1 LNIRRLTDKDWDT
14 LVSWWDNWP
23 KWKAPTKDFLPENG
37 KGGLIVEINDTPVVA
52 GFIYL
57 TNSKLAFI
65 NDIIYDKNKDEKL
78 LHNSLDLLIVAFEQ
92 TLKEL
97 GFKTIVIIN
106 TDEMLNNSYKA
117 LGWKE
122 DITINKLIKNL

>member
-1 LNIRRLTDKDWDT
+1 MDIRNISPGDWDT
-14 LVSWWDNWP
+14 LVTWGINKNKDLLP
-23 KWKAPTKDFLPENG
+23 KDGT
-37 KGGLIVEINDTPVVA
+37 GGLLVHLENIPIAA

-65 NDIIYDKNKDEKL
+65 NDIIYDKTKDEKL

-97 GFKTIVIIN
+97 GFKSIMVIGTN
-106 TDEMLNNSYKA
+106 EMLNDSYKA

-122 DITINKLIKNL
+122 DEIINKLIKNI

>member
-1 LNIRRLTDKDWDT
+1 MSLLSLK
-14 LVSWWDNWP
+14 WP
-23 KWKAPTKDFLPENG
+23 N
-37 KGGLIVEINDTPVVA
+37 
-52 GFIYL
+52 YL

>member
-1 LNIRRLTDKDWDT
+1 MDIRNISPGDWDT
-14 LVSWWDNWP
+14 LVTWGIDKNKDLLP
-23 KWKAPTKDFLPENG
+23 KDGT
-37 KGGLIVEINDTPVVA
+37 GGLLVHLENIPIAA

-65 NDIIYDKNKDEKL
+65 NDIIYDKDKDEKL

-97 GFKTIVIIN
+97 GFKSIIVIGTN
-106 TDEMLNNSYKA
+106 EMLNDSYKA

-122 DITINKLIKNL
+122 DEIINKLIKNI

>member
-1 LNIRRLTDKDWDT
+1 MDIRNISPDDWDT
-14 LVSWWDNWP
+14 LVEWGIDKDKDLLP
-23 KWKAPTKDFLPENG
+23 KDGT
-37 KGGLIVEINDTPVVA
+37 GGLMVHVEHLPIAA

>member
-1 LNIRRLTDKDWDT
+1 MDIRNISPDDWDT
-14 LVSWWDNWP
+14 LI
-23 KWKAPTKDFLPENG
+23 KWGIDKD
-37 KGGLIVEINDTPVVA
+37 K
-52 GFIYL
+52 
-57 TNSKLAFI
+57 
-65 NDIIYDKNKDEKL
+65 KL

-97 GFKTIVIIN
+97 GFKTVVIIN

>member
-1 LNIRRLTDKDWDT
+1 MDIRNISPDDWDT
-14 LVSWWDNWP
+14 LIKWGVNKDKDLLP
-23 KWKAPTKDFLPENG
+23 KDGT
-37 KGGLIVEINDTPVVA
+37 GGLLVHLENIPIAA

-78 LHNSLDLLIVAFEQ
+78 LHNCLDLLIVAFEQ
-92 TLKEL
+92 SLKEL
-97 GFKTIVIIN
+97 GFKSIVVIGR
-106 TDEMLNNSYKA
+106 DEMLDNSYKA

-122 DITINKLIKNL
+122 DEKINKLIKNI

>member
-1 LNIRRLTDKDWDT
+1 MDIRNISPDDWDT
-14 LVSWWDNWP
+14 LVTWGINKDKDLLP
-23 KWKAPTKDFLPENG
+23 KDGT
-37 KGGLIVEINDTPVVA
+37 GGLLVHLENIPIAA

-65 NDIIYDKNKDEKL
+65 NDIIYDKDKDEKL

-97 GFKTIVIIN
+97 GFKSIIVIGTN
-106 TDEMLNNSYKA
+106 EMLNDSYKA

-122 DITINKLIKNL
+122 DEIINKLNKNI

>member
-1 LNIRRLTDKDWDT
+1 MDVRNISPDDWDL
-14 LVSWWDNWP
+14 LVKWGINKNKDLLP
-23 KWKAPTKDFLPENG
+23 KEG
-37 KGGLIVEINDTPVVA
+37 IGGLLVHFENIPIAA

-65 NDIIYDKNKDEKL
+65 NDIVYDKNKDEKL

-97 GFKTIVIIN
+97 GFKSIVVIGTN
-106 TDEMLNNSYKA
+106 EMLNDSYKA

-122 DITINKLIKNL
+122 SETINKLIKNI

>member
-1 LNIRRLTDKDWDT
+1 MDVRNISPDDWDL
-14 LVSWWDNWP
+14 LVKWGINKNKDLLP
-23 KWKAPTKDFLPENG
+23 KEG
-37 KGGLIVEINDTPVVA
+37 IGGLMVHFENIPIAA

-65 NDIIYDKNKDEKL
+65 NDIVYDKNKDEKL

-92 TLKEL
+92 SLKEL
-97 GFKTIVIIN
+97 GFKSIIVIGTN
-106 TDEMLNNSYKA
+106 EMLNDSYKA

-122 DITINKLIKNL
+122 SETINKLIKNI

>member
-1 LNIRRLTDKDWDT
+1 MDIRNISPDDWDL
-14 LVSWWDNWP
+14 LVKWGINKNKDLLP
-23 KWKAPTKDFLPENG
+23 KEG
-37 KGGLIVEINDTPVVA
+37 IGGLLVHFENIPIAA

-65 NDIIYDKNKDEKL
+65 NDIVYDKNKDEKL

-97 GFKTIVIIN
+97 GFKSIVVIGTN
-106 TDEMLNNSYKA
+106 EMLNDSYKA

-122 DITINKLIKNL
+122 SETINKLIKNI

>member
-1 LNIRRLTDKDWDT
+1 MDVRNISPDDWDL
-14 LVSWWDNWP
+14 LVKWGINNNKDLLP
-23 KWKAPTKDFLPENG
+23 KEG
-37 KGGLIVEINDTPVVA
+37 IGGLMVHFDNIPIAA

-65 NDIIYDKNKDEKL
+65 NDIVYDKNKDEKL

-92 TLKEL
+92 SLKEL
-97 GFKTIVIIN
+97 GFKSIIVIGTN
-106 TDEMLNNSYKA
+106 EMLNDSYKA

-122 DITINKLIKNL
+122 SGTINKLIKNI

>member
-1 LNIRRLTDKDWDT
+1 VHLENI
-14 LVSWWDNWP
+14 P
-23 KWKAPTKDFLPENG
+23 IA
-37 KGGLIVEINDTPVVA
+37 A

-65 NDIIYDKNKDEKL
+65 NDIIYDKDKDEKL

-97 GFKTIVIIN
+97 GFKSIIVIGTN
-106 TDEMLNNSYKA
+106 EMLNDSYKA

-122 DITINKLIKNL
+122 DEIINKLIKNI

>member
-1 LNIRRLTDKDWDT
+1 MDIRNISPDDWDT
-14 LVSWWDNWP
+14 LVTWGINIDKDLLP
-23 KWKAPTKDFLPENG
+23 KDGT
-37 KGGLIVEINDTPVVA
+37 GGLLVHLENIPIAA

-65 NDIIYDKNKDEKL
+65 NDIIYDKDKDEKL

-97 GFKTIVIIN
+97 GFKSIIVIGTN
-106 TDEMLNNSYKA
+106 EMLNDSHKA
-117 LGWKE
+117 VGWKE
-122 DITINKLIKNL
+122 DEIINKLIKII

>member
-1 LNIRRLTDKDWDT
+1 MDIRNISPGDWDT
-14 LVSWWDNWP
+14 LVAWGIDKNKDLLP
-23 KWKAPTKDFLPENG
+23 KDGT
-37 KGGLIVEINDTPVVA
+37 GGLLVHLENIPIAA

-65 NDIIYDKNKDEKL
+65 NDIIYDKDKDEKL

-97 GFKTIVIIN
+97 GFKSIIVIGTN
-106 TDEMLNNSYKA
+106 EMLNDSYKA

-122 DITINKLIKNL
+122 DEIINKLIKNI

>member
-1 LNIRRLTDKDWDT
+1 MDIRNISPGDWDT
-14 LVSWWDNWP
+14 LVAWGIDKNKDLLP
-23 KWKAPTKDFLPENG
+23 KDGT
-37 KGGLIVEINDTPVVA
+37 GGLLVHLENIPIAA

-65 NDIIYDKNKDEKL
+65 NDIIYDKTKDEKL

-97 GFKTIVIIN
+97 GFKSIIVIGTN
-106 TDEMLNNSYKA
+106 EMLNDSYKA

-122 DITINKLIKNL
+122 DEIINKLIKNI

>member
-1 LNIRRLTDKDWDT
+1 MDIRNISPDDWDT
-14 LVSWWDNWP
+14 LIKWGIDKDKDLLP
-23 KWKAPTKDFLPENG
+23 KDGT
-37 KGGLIVEINDTPVVA
+37 GGLMVHVEYLPIAA

-65 NDIIYDKNKDEKL
+65 NDIIYDKNKDKKL

-97 GFKTIVIIN
+97 GFKTVVIIN

>member
-1 LNIRRLTDKDWDT
+1 MDIRNISPDDWDT
-14 LVSWWDNWP
+14 LIKWGIDKDKDLLP
-23 KWKAPTKDFLPENG
+23 KDGTVGLMVHVENLP
-37 KGGLIVEINDTPVVA
+37 IAA

-65 NDIIYDKNKDEKL
+65 NDIIYDKNKDKKL

-97 GFKTIVIIN
+97 GFKTVVIIN

>member
-1 LNIRRLTDKDWDT
+1 MDIRNISPGDWDT
-14 LVSWWDNWP
+14 LVAWGIDKNKDLLP
-23 KWKAPTKDFLPENG
+23 KDGT
-37 KGGLIVEINDTPVVA
+37 GGLLVHLENIPIAA

-65 NDIIYDKNKDEKL
+65 NDIIYDKDKDEKL

-97 GFKTIVIIN
+97 GFKSIIVIGTN
-106 TDEMLNNSYKA
+106 EMLNNSYKA

-122 DITINKLIKNL
+122 DEIINKLIKNI